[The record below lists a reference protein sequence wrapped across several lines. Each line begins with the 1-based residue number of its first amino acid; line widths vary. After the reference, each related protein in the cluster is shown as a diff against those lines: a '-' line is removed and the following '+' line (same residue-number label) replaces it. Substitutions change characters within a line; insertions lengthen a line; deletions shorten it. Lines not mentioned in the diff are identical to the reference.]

1 MISILTGI
9 YSRYNSSAAL
19 KAALPGKLHFQLAP
33 QSTAMTYATYNVIS
47 NRPEY
52 MFDGTQYEIFSI
64 QFDIYAVSNALR
76 LAAYEALSD
85 LYDDS
90 KPIAIGETYILTTE
104 AVGTRVTEAGDIR
117 VTEIW
122 YDYSAIIM
130 ERTLEQFVRDG
141 EQDEL
146 RRAVVSYDA
155 RYLKA

>member
-64 QFDIYAVSNALR
+64 QFDIYAASNALSI
-76 LAAYEALSD
+76 AAYEAL
-85 LYDDS
+85 LAVYDDARPS
-90 KPIAIGETYILTTE
+90 VTGYI
-104 AVGTRVTEAGDIR
+104 
-117 VTEIW
+117 
-122 YDYSAIIM
+122 SIIM
-130 ERTLEQFVRDG
+130 ERTIGQMLRDG
-141 EQDEL
+141 EQYEI
-146 RRAVVSYDA
+146 RRAVVSYDV
-155 RYLKA
+155 RYQK